1 MDGTNWKESREKP
14 KKNVKEI
21 NSMCFIQ
28 KNDIIHLVNLQQFNI
43 KD

>member
-1 MDGTNWKESREKP
+1 MGPIGRNQGRNQR
-14 KKNVKEI
+14 KNVKEI
-21 NSMCFIQ
+21 NSMSFIQ

>member
-1 MDGTNWKESREKP
+1 MGPIGRNQGRNQR
-14 KKNVKEI
+14 KNVKEI